1 MNEYMMNSI
10 VQACEGIMKTRPI
23 MEKMDRGTFEMFV
36 CMLIEEWQVD
46 KPEEDTMVILEEC
59 RAAAADVRAMAGVY
73 KM

>member
-10 VQACEGIMKTRPI
+10 EQACEGIMKTRPI
-23 MEKMDRGTFEMFV
+23 MEKMDRETFEMFV

-59 RAAAADVRAMAGVY
+59 RAAAADVRATNGVY